1 MFVQKMRIVCTEDA
15 ASFHILEPRNI
26 VDNAHGHQM
35 NVQKMRIVGLEDA
48 ALFQIQ
54 EPGWRVD
61 IVETAQVHQLLL
73 EESEDQFSISF

>member
-1 MFVQKMRIVCTEDA
+1 MVVPKMRIVCTEDA
-15 ASFHILEPRNI
+15 AFFHIVEPKNI

-61 IVETAQVHQLLL
+61 IVENAQVHQLLL

>member
-35 NVQKMRIVGLEDA
+35 NVQKIRIVGLEDA
-48 ALFQIQ
+48 AFLHIQ
-54 EPGWRVD
+54 EPGWRIVIVD
-61 IVETAQVHQLLL
+61 FLFIC
-73 EESEDQFSISF
+73 SEMGDIF